1 MARYRHP
8 RIDPDADDPAQFA
21 VDLGGER
28 VVLDSDGCFE
38 SDDAAAVR
46 ALADAYDTAVAD
58 IRVDDDADETAD
70 TDDTEVCGAEL
81 STGGTCDRPADE
93 CPYHGD

>member
-8 RIDPDADDPAQFA
+8 RIDPDADAPAQFA
-21 VDLGGER
+21 VDLGSER

-38 SDDAAAVR
+38 SDDEAAVR
-46 ALADAYDTAVAD
+46 KLAAAYDTDVAS
-58 IRVDDDADETAD
+58 IRVDGD
-70 TDDTEVCGAEL
+70 TDDAEVCGVEL